1 MSIERLTDQVIDTAV
16 DKVVHNTTVE
26 TAETVL
32 KAASDMP
39 GHVGTLAGKLAE
51 VIDDVQE
58 LVGDVTDIVKEVVDI
73 IVPDSK
79 PRETDINTPIED
91 PLPPPIQE

>member
-58 LVGDVTDIVKEVVDI
+58 LVGDVADIVKEVIDI
-73 IVPDSK
+73 IIPDNK
-79 PRETDINTPIED
+79 PAETSTTVPIED

>member
-1 MSIERLTDQVIDTAV
+1 MSIERLTDQVIDGAV
-16 DKVVHNTTVE
+16 NNVVHNSTVE

-39 GHVGTLAGKLAE
+39 GHVGSLSGKLAE

-58 LVGDVTDIVKEVVDI
+58 LVGDVADIVKEVIDI

-79 PRETDINTPIED
+79 PEVTTTEEIVD
-91 PLPPPIQE
+91 PLPPSIQE